1 MDVSHLHT
9 FVVLAYGES
18 PFLEDCLRSL
28 FSQTMDSQ
36 ILIST
41 STPSVFLSQL
51 ASRYDLEIQVNPT
64 SGIAADWNFAYASA
78 QTPYVTLAHQD
89 DLYEPIYTETFLKL
103 SQRYPDLLIGFTDY
117 YELRESRRADW
128 SLLLFIKRLLLAPF
142 WLKPVNGWFALKWLV
157 LSTGNPICCP
167 SVWYNKARIGAFQ
180 FSPVWRVNLD
190 WEAWRRLARLP
201 GRFAFVRSQLTCHRK
216 HPDSESTVTITSQ
229 IRRQEDTKLLSQVW
243 GNRLGRLISS
253 VYALGYT
260 SYRDLV

>member
-1 MDVSHLHT
+1 MDAFHQHT

-18 PFLEDCLRSL
+18 PFLEDCLKSL
-28 FSQTMDSQ
+28 FNQTVRSQ

-51 ASRYDLEIQVNPT
+51 ANRYNLDIRVNT
-64 SGIAADWNFAYASA
+64 ASGIAADWNFAYALA
-78 QTPYVTLAHQD
+78 QTPFVTLAHQD
-89 DLYEPIYTETFLKL
+89 DLYEPTYTETFLKL
-103 SQRYPDLLIGFTDY
+103 SGLYPDLVIGFTDY
-117 YELRESRRADW
+117 YELQEGKRADW
-128 SLLLFIKRLLLAPF
+128 SLLLLIKRLLLAPF
-142 WLKPVNGWFALKWLV
+142 WVHPVTSRFALKWLI

-167 SVWYNKARIGAFQ
+167 SVWYNKARIGTFQ
-180 FSPVWRVNLD
+180 FSSAWRVNLD
-190 WEAWRRLARLP
+190 WEAWRRLARSS